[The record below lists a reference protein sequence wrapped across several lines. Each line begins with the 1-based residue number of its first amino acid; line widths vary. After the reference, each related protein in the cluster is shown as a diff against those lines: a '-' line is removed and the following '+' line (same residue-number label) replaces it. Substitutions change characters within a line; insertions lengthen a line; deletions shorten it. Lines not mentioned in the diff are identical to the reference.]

1 MTRRRRSLGLTAV
14 LLGAASAWLWAA
26 PAKAA
31 PPLKDGWWT
40 VTNAGL
46 GFAPPAPLVP
56 PDGLYVQNGFTGP
69 AAISALT
76 FRVDQGSAVGTIT
89 LKISGTPIITS
100 PPVACPISPAGLNY
114 KPAQGGPITDAP
126 TYNCSKS
133 QVTGKVSSDNTT
145 VSFDAA
151 PLLDNGTVAAVVLAG
166 GNADQVA
173 FNPPGADAL
182 AVTPASGPGG
192 AGGGPPP
199 GSPAGQPAATPAGI
213 NNNSAFGTGSAA
225 TPVPAT
231 PIAGLPPALAP
242 GPPAGAS
249 QSASPSSSSAPR
261 TPRLPARSSVSG
273 SSARKDLAEA
283 IGIAAGLAALVA
295 YSEGFGLLGGRVGRP
310 GPRQRPTS
318 LSSEA

>member
-1 MTRRRRSLGLTAV
+1 VARRRRLLGLTAV
-14 LLGAASAWLWAA
+14 ILGGASAWLWTA

-56 PDGLYVQNGFTGP
+56 PGGLYIQNGFTGP

-76 FRVDQGSAVGTIT
+76 FHVDQGSAVGAVT

-100 PPVACPISPAGLNY
+100 PPVACPITPAGQNY
-114 KPAQGGPITDAP
+114 KPAQGGPMSDAP
-126 TYNCSKS
+126 AYDCSKS

-145 VSFDAA
+145 VSFDAG
-151 PLLDNGTVAAVVLAG
+151 PLLDSGTVAAVVLAG
-166 GNADQVA
+166 GSADQIA
-173 FNPPGADAL
+173 FNPPGSDAL
-182 AVTPASGPGG
+182 AVTPASGPSGVGGG
-192 AGGGPPP
+192 APP
-199 GSPAGQPAATPAGI
+199 GAPAGQPVGTPAGV
-213 NNNSAFGTGSAA
+213 NNNTAFGTGSAA
-225 TPVPAT
+225 APVPAT
-231 PIAGLPPALAP
+231 PIAGLPPALAS

-249 QSASPSSSSAPR
+249 QSSSPQSGSAPR
-261 TPRLPARSSVSG
+261 STQRPARSSGSG
-273 SSARKDLAEA
+273 SSARRDLAEA

-295 YSEGFGLLGGRVGRP
+295 YSEGFGLLGGRIDRQ